1 MTLPRMPPTTK
12 AANKATAIAWGV
24 MAAGRRAPGGEV
36 F

>member
-1 MTLPRMPPTTK
+1 MPPTTK

-24 MAAGRRAPGGEV
+24 MATGRRSPGAAG